1 MITIIVLPKL
11 IQSRQ
16 ISNIFACCY
25 YQWESSKLFWY
36 LIGNNMSLIA
46 GNFRCHITEIKRN
59 SSRISTVTVT
69 DISLISMVLEGKI
82 IWLTTSIS
90 LKRYVHWVTDIERF
104 WGLFYI
110 YKMIYCRHLINL
122 NYSSSI
128 LLDYT
133 GAHTNI
139 NELLRYNQEA
149 HLCPCVPVF
158 NLEPKSTLAIWMYK
172 YYQCNIYIMKD
183 V

>member
-16 ISNIFACCY
+16 ISKIFACCY

-46 GNFRCHITEIKRN
+46 GNLRCHITEIKRN

-69 DISLISMVLEGKI
+69 DISLISMV
-82 IWLTTSIS
+82 LTTSIS

-122 NYSSSI
+122 NHSSSI

-133 GAHTNI
+133 GAHKWT
-139 NELLRYNQEA
+139 
-149 HLCPCVPVF
+149 
-158 NLEPKSTLAIWMYK
+158 S
-172 YYQCNIYIMKD
+172 
-183 V
+183 

>member
-16 ISNIFACCY
+16 ISNIFACCC

-36 LIGNNMSLIA
+36 LIDNNMSLIA
-46 GNFRCHITEIKRN
+46 GNLRCHITEIKRN

-69 DISLISMVLEGKI
+69 DISLISMVLEGKN

-128 LLDYT
+128 LHDYT
-133 GAHTNI
+133 GAHKWT
-139 NELLRYNQEA
+139 
-149 HLCPCVPVF
+149 
-158 NLEPKSTLAIWMYK
+158 S
-172 YYQCNIYIMKD
+172 
-183 V
+183 

>member
-1 MITIIVLPKL
+1 MFCPN
-11 IQSRQ
+11 S
-16 ISNIFACCY
+16 SN
-25 YQWESSKLFWY
+25 QDWY
-36 LIGNNMSLIA
+36 LTSLLVVIINENLQNYSDILLAIICHLIIA
-46 GNFRCHITEIKRN
+46 GNLRCHITEIERN

-69 DISLISMVLEGKI
+69 DISLISMVLEDKN

-90 LKRYVHWVTDIERF
+90 FKRYVHWVTDIERF

-128 LLDYT
+128 LHDYT
-133 GAHTNI
+133 GAHRNI

-158 NLEPKSTLAIWMYK
+158 NLEPKSTLAIWM
-172 YYQCNIYIMKD
+172 
-183 V
+183 